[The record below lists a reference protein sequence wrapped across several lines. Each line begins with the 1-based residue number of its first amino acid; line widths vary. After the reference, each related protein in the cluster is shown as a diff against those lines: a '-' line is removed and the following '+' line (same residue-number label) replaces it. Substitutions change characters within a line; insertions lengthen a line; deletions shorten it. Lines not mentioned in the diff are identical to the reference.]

1 MHSLNISSSKSIS
14 YNDKIYENTKIV
26 ELKLKDIDADILFK
40 IILTS
45 SNIQINVLYNSNDIM
60 INKDIFT
67 DLIVNISFHY
77 NETNI
82 LNADDFCDI
91 WKYHNSPDLEFIKKS
106 DLDSIHT
113 LNLIFTRDIKSDDEY
128 KEYIKWIK
136 CMRRCYQ
143 KIDELKNANNLNPMT
158 MPNFTFTFHDKDEY
172 NTSNMFGGILYDVL

>member
-1 MHSLNISSSKSIS
+1 MHSLNISSSKSIL
-14 YNDKIYENTKIV
+14 YNDKIYKNTKIV

-40 IILTS
+40 ITLTLS
-45 SNIQINVLYNSNDIM
+45 KIQINVSYISNDIM

-67 DLIVNISFHY
+67 DLVVNISFHY
-77 NETNI
+77 NEINT
-82 LNADDFCDI
+82 LNANDFCDLL
-91 WKYHNSPDLEFIKKS
+91 KYHNSPDFEFIKKS
-106 DLDSIHT
+106 DLDSIHA
-113 LNLIFTRDIKSDDEY
+113 LNLIFTRNIKSDDEY

-143 KIDELKNANNLNPMT
+143 KIDELKNDNRLNLIT